1 MQLVRV
7 IRKFNRMLSRH
18 QKIRIGQLAILMVL
32 GGILETVTVS
42 LMLPFMNAVMY
53 PDETMDNKYA
63 VLICDRF
70 GIESSRTFLILLAL
84 VLAAVYLLKNAY
96 LMFEYNIQYRFVYG
110 NMFRLQE
117 RMLSNFIHRPYE
129 YFLQV
134 NSGELVKIVYTD
146 IPTSFNLL
154 TTLLQLLT
162 EIVVSGMLLITVFV
176 ITPRLLIFV
185 VIILL
190 TLMSVISRLM
200 KPVLK
205 DAGEKTQN
213 SAAGMSKWL
222 LQSIQGIKEIKVL
235 MKEEFFESKFN
246 SYGKVYV
253 QALRKNST
261 IPLIPRFFIEA
272 ASMSTMFL
280 FVAILIY
287 RGYSLE
293 SIIPML
299 SAVAIAALRLLPSV
313 NRISAQLAAISYCE
327 PMLDELI
334 KNLNDISGKDK
345 VTLPQKDA
353 CKNAAT
359 NKIEKIHSSIEL
371 SDITYC
377 YPKTEKE
384 VLKDTGMKIN
394 KGESVG
400 IIGSSGAGKT
410 TAIDVMLGLLQPLKG
425 TVSLDGINIQEDIPG
440 FLKQIGYIP
449 QMIFMLD
456 DSIRA
461 NIAFGEKEISDDEV
475 WRSLK
480 EASLYDFVKSLP
492 EGLDTQ
498 IGERGVRLSGGQRQR
513 IGIARALYYN
523 PEILVFDEATSAL
536 DNETEKTIMESIEH
550 LKGQK
555 TLIIIAHRLTTIE
568 KCDIVFRVE
577 NGKIIKKTS
586 LISWKKGKL

>member
-1 MQLVRV
+1 MQLARV
-7 IRKFNRMLSRH
+7 IRKFNWMLSRH

-53 PDETMDNKYA
+53 PDETMNNKY
-63 VLICDRF
+63 VILICDIF

-84 VLAAVYLLKNAY
+84 VLAVVYLLKNAY

-134 NSGELVKIVYTD
+134 NSGELVKIIYTD

-162 EIVVSGMLLITVFV
+162 EIVVSGMLLTTVFV

-190 TLMSVISRLM
+190 TLLSVISRLM

-253 QALRKNST
+253 QALRKSST
-261 IPLIPRFFIEA
+261 LPLIPRFFIEA
-272 ASMSTMFL
+272 SSMSTMFL

-287 RGYSLE
+287 QGYSLE

-313 NRISAQLAAISYCE
+313 NRISAQLAAISYSE

-345 VTLPQKDA
+345 GAFPEKDT
-353 CKNAAT
+353 CENAAT

-384 VLKDTGMKIN
+384 ILKDTGMKIN

-425 TVSLDGINIQEDIPG
+425 TVSLDGINIQEDVPG

-456 DSIRA
+456 GSIRA

-577 NGKIIKKTS
+577 NGKIIKKT
-586 LISWKKGKL
+586 LH